1 MIIGLCRV
9 EDDMLLHRVE
19 KYLRATR
26 TPPTRF
32 GREVLGD
39 SRFVFDLRSGR
50 DPRPSTIQKVNSF
63 LDSNPACLK
72 KTLSVIDR

>member
-1 MIIGLCRV
+1 
-9 EDDMLLHRVE
+9 MLLHRVE

-39 SRFVFDLRSGR
+39 SRFVFDLRDGR
-50 DPRPSTIQKVNSF
+50 SPRPLTVARVLAF
-63 LDSNPACLK
+63 LSSHD
-72 KTLSVIDR
+72 DRQV

>member
-1 MIIGLCRV
+1 MTIIRLGRV

-26 TPPTRF
+26 IAPTRF
-32 GREVLGD
+32 GRDVLGD

-50 DPRPSTIQKVNSF
+50 EPRPSTVRKVMSF
-63 LDSNPACLK
+63 LDENLPG
-72 KTLSVIDR
+72 